1 MNRRSTFALRLRRDE
16 DGSALVEGAILLPIL
31 VVLFVGIFEFSWF
44 FYQQHLITLGVR
56 DAARYLARMSDPCE
70 PTAPLWAAAEAR
82 ARNLAATGSI
92 DGGAARVNGW
102 TAAMVTAKCRPIA
115 NVIDLD
121 GLPSYRG
128 GPAVFVVTVSTRFR
142 DPTLGFFG
150 LLGLDAPQISAS
162 HSERVIGPG

>member
-1 MNRRSTFALRLRRDE
+1 MRRRSTFLLLGRDE
-16 DGSALVEGAILLPIL
+16 TGSALVEGAIILPLLI
-31 VVLFVGIFEFSWF
+31 VLFIGIFEFSWF
-44 FYQQHLITLGVR
+44 FYQQHLISLGVR
-56 DAARYLARMSDPCE
+56 DAARYLARLAEPCE
-70 PTAPLWAAAEAR
+70 TTGEAR

-92 DGGAARVNGW
+92 YGGTPRVNGW
-102 TAAMVTAKCRPIA
+102 TAAMVTASCRPVA
-115 NVIDLD
+115 NVIDLE

-128 GPAVFVVTVSTRFR
+128 GPAIYVVTVSTHFR

>member
-1 MNRRSTFALRLRRDE
+1 MRGRSTLLLLGHDQT
-16 DGSALVEGAILLPIL
+16 GSALVEGAILLPLLI
-31 VVLFVGIFEFSWF
+31 VLFIGIFEFSWF
-44 FYQQHLITLGVR
+44 FYQQHLISLGVR
-56 DAARYLARMSDPCE
+56 DAARYLARLPDPCE
-70 PTAPLWAAAEAR
+70 TAAPQWTAAEAR

-92 DGGAARVNGW
+92 SGGAPRVNGW
-102 TAAMVTAKCRPIA
+102 TAAMVTASCRPVA
-115 NVIDLD
+115 NVIDLE

-128 GPAVFVVTVSTRFR
+128 GPAIYVVTVSTRFR

>member
-56 DAARYLARMSDPCE
+56 DAARYLARMPDPCE
-70 PTAPLWAAAEAR
+70 PTTPLWAAAEAR

-102 TAAMVTAKCRPIA
+102 TAAMVTANCRPIA

-128 GPAVFVVTVSTRFR
+128 GPAIFVVTVSTRFR